1 MTSIEIRVL
10 APAGIEDYHAH
21 LLRLDASH
29 RRACFAN
36 EADDRGIDGHCLKLL
51 GRQAIMIGGY
61 VVIPAG
67 TPAVGEVTWV
77 TGRGV
82 FGKSGKMNIAIHYI
96 DLNGRHIPVEGT
108 FRQDGEGNTVATLV
122 GTAIV
127 PVAGLFITGRSAVIP
142 AGRQLT
148 VRLVSNLPVILPPG
162 ATVTPAPV
170 QLVRPALAP
179 AAPLKIGF
187 AQTGAESA
195 WRTANSES
203 MKAEAAKRGI
213 DLKFSDGQG
222 RQENQIRA
230 LRSFIAQRVDAIV
243 LAPLVETGWDPVL
256 RDAKRA
262 GIPVII
268 TDRSI
273 QTADE
278 SLYACFIGSDFFEEG
293 RMAAEWL
300 AKKTGGKGRIVELQ
314 GTPGSAPA
322 NDRRKAFAEGI
333 AKYPGLQ
340 VIDSQSGDFRRTG
353 GKEVM
358 EAFLKKHGKTI
369 DIVYAHNDDMALGA
383 IQAIEEAGLK
393 PGTDIVIV
401 SIDAVREG
409 VQAVADG
416 RINCTVEC
424 NPLFGPKVYDTVAA
438 VLAGKK
444 VERKSYNKDEL
455 FDATN
460 AATALPKRQY

>member
-1 MTSIEIRVL
+1 MKIIPL
-10 APAGIEDYHAH
+10 FKF
-21 LLRLDASH
+21 LLVFAS
-29 RRACFAN
+29 FA
-36 EADDRGIDGHCLKLL
+36 
-51 GRQAIMIGGY
+51 
-61 VVIPAG
+61 
-67 TPAVGEVTWV
+67 
-77 TGRGV
+77 
-82 FGKSGKMNIAIHYI
+82 
-96 DLNGRHIPVEGT
+96 
-108 FRQDGEGNTVATLV
+108 AT
-122 GTAIV
+122 IV
-127 PVAGLFITGRSAVIP
+127 
-142 AGRQLT
+142 
-148 VRLVSNLPVILPPG
+148 
-162 ATVTPAPV
+162 
-170 QLVRPALAP
+170 AP
-179 AAPLKIGF
+179 AALKIGF

-195 WRTANSES
+195 WRTAKSES

-222 RQENQIRA
+222 KQENQIRA
-230 LRSFIAQRVDAIV
+230 LRSFIAQKVDAIV

-273 QTADE
+273 VTADE
-278 SLYACFIGSDFFEEG
+278 SLYVCFIGSDFLEEG
-293 RMAAEWL
+293 RMAAAWL

-333 AKYPGLQ
+333 AQHPGLKI
-340 VIDSQSGDFRRTG
+340 IDSQSGDFRRTG

-358 EAFLKKHGKTI
+358 EAFIKKHGKSI
-369 DIVYAHNDDMALGA
+369 DILYAHNDDMALGA

-393 PGTDIVIV
+393 PGKDIVIV

-409 VQAVADG
+409 VQAVVDG

-424 NPLFGPKVYDTVAA
+424 NPLFGPKVYDTITR
-438 VLAGKK
+438 VLAGEK
-444 VERKSYNKDEL
+444 VERKSFNKDEL

-460 AATALPKRQY
+460 AAAALPTRQY

>member
-1 MTSIEIRVL
+1 
-10 APAGIEDYHAH
+10 
-21 LLRLDASH
+21 
-29 RRACFAN
+29 
-36 EADDRGIDGHCLKLL
+36 
-51 GRQAIMIGGY
+51 
-61 VVIPAG
+61 
-67 TPAVGEVTWV
+67 
-77 TGRGV
+77 
-82 FGKSGKMNIAIHYI
+82 MNI
-96 DLNGRHIPVEGT
+96 IPWIKT
-108 FRQDGEGNTVATLV
+108 LFTSTCLAAATL
-122 GTAIV
+122 A
-127 PVAGLFITGRSAVIP
+127 S
-142 AGRQLT
+142 
-148 VRLVSNLPVILPPG
+148 
-162 ATVTPAPV
+162 
-170 QLVRPALAP
+170 
-179 AAPLKIGF
+179 AAPLKVGF

-222 RQENQIRA
+222 KQENQIRA
-230 LRSFIAQRVDAIV
+230 LRSFIAQKVDAIV

-273 QTADE
+273 VTADE
-278 SLYACFIGSDFFEEG
+278 SLYVCFIGSDFLEEG
-293 RMAAEWL
+293 RMAAAWL

-333 AKYPGLQ
+333 AQHPGLKI
-340 VIDSQSGDFRRTG
+340 IDSQSGDFRRTG

-358 EAFLKKHGKTI
+358 EAFIKKHGKSI
-369 DIVYAHNDDMALGA
+369 DILYAHNDDMALGA

-393 PGTDIVIV
+393 PGKDIVIV

-409 VQAVADG
+409 VQAVVDG

-424 NPLFGPKVYDTVAA
+424 NPLFGPKVYDTITR
-438 VLAGKK
+438 VLAGEK
-444 VERKSYNKDEL
+444 VERKSFNKDEL

-460 AATALPKRQY
+460 AAAALPTRQY

>member
-1 MTSIEIRVL
+1 MKIIPL
-10 APAGIEDYHAH
+10 FKF
-21 LLRLDASH
+21 LLVFAS
-29 RRACFAN
+29 FA
-36 EADDRGIDGHCLKLL
+36 A
-51 GRQAIMIGGY
+51 
-61 VVIPAG
+61 
-67 TPAVGEVTWV
+67 T
-77 TGRGV
+77 
-82 FGKSGKMNIAIHYI
+82 
-96 DLNGRHIPVEGT
+96 
-108 FRQDGEGNTVATLV
+108 TV
-122 GTAIV
+122 
-127 PVAGLFITGRSAVIP
+127 
-142 AGRQLT
+142 
-148 VRLVSNLPVILPPG
+148 
-162 ATVTPAPV
+162 
-170 QLVRPALAP
+170 AP
-179 AAPLKIGF
+179 AALKIGF

-222 RQENQIRA
+222 KQENQIRA
-230 LRSFIAQRVDAIV
+230 LRSFIAQKVDAIV

-268 TDRSI
+268 IDRSI
-273 QTADE
+273 VTADE
-278 SLYACFIGSDFFEEG
+278 SLYVCFIGSDFLEEG
-293 RMAAEWL
+293 RMAAAWL

-333 AKYPGLQ
+333 AQHPGLKI
-340 VIDSQSGDFRRTG
+340 IDSQSGDFRRTG

-358 EAFLKKHGKTI
+358 EAFIKKHGKSI
-369 DIVYAHNDDMALGA
+369 DILYAHNDDMALGA

-393 PGTDIVIV
+393 PGKDIVIV

-409 VQAVADG
+409 VQAVVDG

-424 NPLFGPKVYDTVAA
+424 NPLFGPKVYDTITR
-438 VLAGKK
+438 VLAGEK
-444 VERKSYNKDEL
+444 VERKSFNKDEL

-460 AATALPKRQY
+460 AAAALPTRQY

>member
-1 MTSIEIRVL
+1 MKLT
-10 APAGIEDYHAH
+10 P
-21 LLRLDASH
+21 
-29 RRACFAN
+29 
-36 EADDRGIDGHCLKLL
+36 CLKALALIL
-51 GRQAIMIGGY
+51 GFA
-61 VVIPAG
+61 A
-67 TPAVGEVTWV
+67 
-77 TGRGV
+77 
-82 FGKSGKMNIAIHYI
+82 
-96 DLNGRHIPVEGT
+96 
-108 FRQDGEGNTVATLV
+108 TVA
-122 GTAIV
+122 A
-127 PVAGLFITGRSAVIP
+127 
-142 AGRQLT
+142 
-148 VRLVSNLPVILPPG
+148 
-162 ATVTPAPV
+162 
-170 QLVRPALAP
+170 

-203 MKAEAAKRGI
+203 MKTEAAKRGI

-222 RQENQIRA
+222 KQENQIRA
-230 LRSFIAQRVDAIV
+230 IRSFIAQKVDAIV

-273 QTADE
+273 ATTDE
-278 SLYACFIGSDFFEEG
+278 SLYACFIGSDFLEEG

-333 AKYPGLQ
+333 AKHPDLKI
-340 VIDSQSGDFRRTG
+340 IDSQSGDFRRTG

-358 EAFLKKHGKTI
+358 EAFIKKHGKNI
-369 DIVYAHNDDMALGA
+369 DVLYAHNDDMALGA
-383 IQAIEEAGLK
+383 VQAIEEAGMK
-393 PGTDIVIV
+393 PGSDIIIV

-409 VQAVADG
+409 VQAVVAG
-416 RINCTVEC
+416 KINCTVEC
-424 NPLFGPKVYDTVAA
+424 NPLFGPKVYDTVTK
-438 VLAGKK
+438 VLAGEK
-444 VERKSYNKDEL
+444 VPRKSYNKDEL

-460 AATALPKRQY
+460 SAAALPTRQY